1 MGRRRVA
8 IVDRHTVDTLALVR
22 ASIAPGDV
30 RDLGYAAVV
39 STFLVAHAELQVVD
53 GSIVTT
59 SVDAIV
65 NAANPTLAGGGG
77 VDGAIHAAAGPEL
90 KACCLRFPE
99 LRPGVRCEA
108 GQAIVTPGFRLR
120 AKWVIHTVGPVWY
133 GGEKG
138 EAALLAR
145 CYRSVLAEVAR
156 LGVESVAFPAI
167 STGAYGYPVDKAAR
181 IAVREVVSFA
191 KERTTALRV
200 VFACLGVAM
209 VRHHERALEAA
220 VGR

>member
-1 MGRRRVA
+1 M
-8 IVDRHTVDTLALVR
+8 
-22 ASIAPGDV
+22 
-30 RDLGYAAVV
+30 
-39 STFLVAHAELQVVD
+39 STFLVEQAELQVVD

-65 NAANPTLAGGGG
+65 NAANRTLAGGGG

-99 LRPGVRCEA
+99 IRPGVRCETGA
-108 GQAIVTPGFRLR
+108 AMVTPGFRLP
-120 AKWVIHTVGPVWY
+120 AKYVIHTVGPVWY

-167 STGAYGYPVDKAAR
+167 STGAYGYPADKAAT

-191 KERTTALRV
+191 RQRTTPLRV

-209 VRHHERALEAA
+209 VGHHDRALEAA
-220 VGR
+220 LRR